1 MVNFSTP
8 RSIGAQWRARLLSL
22 RTMALPLLLIMAL
35 ASCAAPATARQTSGG
50 QTRVTPTPTSTQTI
64 SDTNPAPSLTLAQAW
79 GAVAITRV
87 PSLLPNG
94 ELFIGGDNATP
105 DGQWLIG
112 EVEPR
117 GMLDNKTV
125 YPQLALYNIHTL
137 QVRVIQTLRNPQS
150 RLDDISTD
158 GRWLAWTDAVNSVNW
173 VMYVCDLQTGAIR
186 TLATALS
193 VNGQYAPSHS
203 GPLVSN
209 GYAIW
214 SQSTEVY
221 PQGNLNG
228 LPSVHVQEE
237 NLSSGAV
244 TTVGHSAYVD
254 SFSWPWVASDQ
265 YTSTGSSSV
274 VLQNLLTQ
282 QRKPLN
288 VESGANSLGLDGAT
302 AALEDNAGAT
312 LALIPDV
319 ARSTT
324 LQTVYAINP
333 AYNVQMGYLTM
344 NDRLVAWRGDGSFP
358 MPTVWDRAQ
367 HVTVTLPTANTS
379 PVSEAYAAGAL
390 LTWLEPTLPAAQE
403 QAGEQQGLS
412 PLETYCIVNTTQ
424 LPIKAPSV

>member
-1 MVNFSTP
+1 MVNLSTP
-8 RSIGAQWRARLLSL
+8 RSMGAQWRARLLSL
-22 RTMALPLLLIMAL
+22 HTMALPLLLIMAL
-35 ASCAAPATARQTSGG
+35 ASCAAPATMRQSSGG
-50 QTRVTPTPTSTQTI
+50 QTRVTPTPTQPI

-79 GAVAITRV
+79 GNVAITRV

-117 GMLDNKTV
+117 GMLDNKSV

-150 RLDDISTD
+150 RLDGISTD
-158 GRWLAWTDAVNSVNW
+158 GRWLVWDDAATPADW
-173 VMYVCDLQTGAIR
+173 VMYVCDLQTGVIR

-209 GYAIW
+209 GYAVW
-214 SQSTEVY
+214 SQSTELN

-288 VESGANSLGLDGAT
+288 VESGANTLGLDGAT
-302 AALEDNAGAT
+302 VALEVDSGDT
-312 LALIPDV
+312 VALIPDV

-324 LQTVYAINP
+324 PQTVYALN
-333 AYNVQMGYLTM
+333 AANVSQLGYLTLD
-344 NDRLVAWRGDGSFP
+344 DRLVAWGGNGSDP
-358 MPTVWDRAQ
+358 MPTVWDRTQ
-367 HVTVTLPTANTS
+367 RVTVTLPTKNIPQALG
-379 PVSEAYAAGAL
+379 AYADGPL
-390 LTWLEPTLPAAQE
+390 LIWMDPTLPAVHE
-403 QAGEQQGLS
+403 QSGEQNGLS
-412 PLETYCIVNTTQ
+412 PLYTYCIVDTTQ
-424 LPIKAPSV
+424 LSAKASAA